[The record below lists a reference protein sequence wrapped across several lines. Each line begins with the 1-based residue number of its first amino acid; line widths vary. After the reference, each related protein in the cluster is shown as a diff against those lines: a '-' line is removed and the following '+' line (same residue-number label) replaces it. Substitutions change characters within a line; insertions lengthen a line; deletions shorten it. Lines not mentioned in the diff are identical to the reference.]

1 MNDSVKK
8 AVFTPAQTAQIGS
21 RFVDNAVANKDRA
34 IPIMIEGLQDYFAD
48 VMPGEIVAIQA
59 QTHNYKTG
67 FLNSWESYIAGIL
80 SERGDPLEI
89 IVHVDVETV
98 IEHLA
103 AREMAKVTKIPVGDI
118 ARGRVPHPEM
128 IKTAVTKISGVPIY
142 RIGATLGRD
151 SVRFDDLYLSNVFR
165 AIEYIKSN
173 DPDPKK
179 RLHDEPRKIAAMFF
193 DYLQAFPYDT
203 EVKRQNFE
211 AQRRLQVRSDVY
223 RIRAMSAI
231 LEAPSF
237 VALQAKQF
245 LDGAPSRDFYIPGIY
260 DGKESSDIG
269 ERFDRVISLWMPKVT
284 HMVGETLEYKDVQF
298 VVRENGLWVKVN
310 KQRGGLPS
318 GKSFPCSI
326 DFTSNVITI
335 NSGAVR
341 RTT

>member
-1 MNDSVKK
+1 MNDNVKK
-8 AVFTPAQTAQIGS
+8 AIFTPAQTAQIGS
-21 RFVDNAVANKDRA
+21 KFVDHAIASKDRA
-34 IPIMIEGLQDYFAD
+34 IPIMIEGLQDYFAE

-67 FLNSWESYIAGIL
+67 FLNSWESYIAGLL
-80 SERGDPLEI
+80 SERDDPTEI
-89 IVHVDVETV
+89 IVHVDAETV

-103 AREMAKVTKIPVGDI
+103 AREMAKVIKIPVGDI
-118 ARGRVPHPEM
+118 SRGRVPDTE
-128 IKTAVTKISGVPIY
+128 IVKTAVTKISGVPIY

-151 SVRFDDLYLSNVFR
+151 SVRFNDLHLSNVFR

-193 DYLQAFPYDT
+193 DYLQAFPYDP
-203 EVKRQNFE
+203 EVRRQAFE

-223 RIRAMSAI
+223 RIRSMSAI

-237 VALQAKQF
+237 VALQAKQV
-245 LDGAPSRDFYIPGIY
+245 LEGAPSKDFYIPGIY

-269 ERFDRVISLWMPKVT
+269 ERFDRVVSLWMPKVT
-284 HMVGETLEYKDVQF
+284 HMVGDTLEYKGVQF
-298 VVRENGLWVKVN
+298 DVREDGLWVKFN

-318 GKSFPCSI
+318 GKSFYCKI
-326 DFTSNVITI
+326 DFTSNIITVDM
-335 NSGAVR
+335 GAVR